1 MIHRR
6 YPVKHPFPIQSP
18 PGGNHL
24 VYYIAGSDKT
34 DPASFGQAH
43 PFADLKVAGN
53 LVIDQRFVLFTHA
66 DIYWVTPDLT
76 QTGSPP
82 LLQKHLP
89 GKRS

>member
-1 MIHRR
+1 M
-6 YPVKHPFPIQSP
+6 
-18 PGGNHL
+18 
-24 VYYIAGSDKT
+24 YYIAGSDKT

-89 GKRS
+89 VILKQRTGQVGHHLWNGQTAGQL